1 MFGLSLYTG
10 DKELR
15 ELFGKYGP
23 IEEVQIIY
31 DHQTRR
37 SRGFAFIYYDDSE
50 DAVDVSWLEWRFGI
64 RIGMGIGN
72 HTIQTC

>member
-50 DAVDVSWLEWRFGI
+50 DAVDVSCWNGDSVLESEWGLGI
-64 RIGMGIGN
+64 IPYK
-72 HTIQTC
+72 HA